1 MKKWFIPFAI
11 LTLVACNH
19 ETVETNEVKQQLETQ
34 EPSIIEMDYSKLEE
48 AIPNVLQKMN
58 YQIDVLLDKDIQS
71 MELAEFFSV
80 EKTAFRMNV
89 ENEMANVLIHNNV
102 KQSAEEQVAR
112 YLQAISIAEKKYD
125 VTVSQEE
132 VTAYIDQ
139 HIAPIEMEEKNRFA
153 SALGISREELDYV
166 FDRDF
171 YIMDTLWEKLIPVLQ
186 EKHPGL
192 SSEEIKEQFYNE
204 F

>member
-1 MKKWFIPFAI
+1 
-11 LTLVACNH
+11 CNH

-58 YQIDVLLDKDIQS
+58 YQIDVSLDKDIQS

-112 YLQAISIAEKKYD
+112 YL
-125 VTVSQEE
+125 
-132 VTAYIDQ
+132 
-139 HIAPIEMEEKNRFA
+139 
-153 SALGISREELDYV
+153 
-166 FDRDF
+166 
-171 YIMDTLWEKLIPVLQ
+171 
-186 EKHPGL
+186 
-192 SSEEIKEQFYNE
+192 
-204 F
+204 

>member
-1 MKKWFIPFAI
+1 
-11 LTLVACNH
+11 
-19 ETVETNEVKQQLETQ
+19 
-34 EPSIIEMDYSKLEE
+34 
-48 AIPNVLQKMN
+48 MN
-58 YQIDVLLDKDIQS
+58 YQIDVSLDKDIQS

-192 SSEEIKEQFYNE
+192 SPEEIKEQFYNE